1 MGIEE
6 IVKVDIVLGTKSVTR
21 AGFGTAMILS
31 AEAPF
36 PDAVRTYKSLKAVA
50 ADFATTTSVY
60 KFAQKLFGQ
69 ELKPKQIKV
78 GKRTALVAQ
87 TQVVKILNA
96 VDGGFTV
103 EVNGVAF
110 THVAAGETIAQIRT
124 ALIALIN
131 AGAEPV
137 TAANGVAADEILLT
151 ADVAGQGFG
160 IVAVTANLQL
170 TTAVANN
177 GVENDLIAAD
187 NADKDWY
194 ALILTSDLDVD
205 VKAAAAWIET
215 QRKIFGTAQST
226 AGIIAA
232 GNTDIASFLK
242 GKGYFRTFIMYAT
255 DQASGAEAAWFG
267 NCLPRNPGSETWK
280 FKTLVGITADDL
292 LTDTQVG
299 NAQGKNCNL
308 YRTIGGVGVTSEG
321 VVASGEYIDTI
332 RFRDWLQA
340 QIEENVFATLVSVPK
355 IPYTDNGLAV
365 LQNIID
371 AQLKRGVDA
380 GGLTNDPKPEVVIPK
395 VADIPVLDRQ
405 ARKVPVIEFYATLA
419 GAVHSM
425 DILGTLTV

>member
-21 AGFGTAMILS
+21 AGFGTAIILS
-31 AEAPF
+31 SEATFAEA
-36 PDAVRTYKSLKAVA
+36 VKTYKSLKAVA
-50 ADFATTTSVY
+50 ADFATSTAVY
-60 KFAQKLFGQ
+60 KFAAKLFGQ

-87 TQVVKILNA
+87 TQVVKILNNT
-96 VDGGFTV
+96 DGSFSVSINTIP
-103 EVNGVAF
+103 F
-110 THVAAGETIAQIRT
+110 THAAAGETIAQIRT
-124 ALIALIN
+124 ALIAAVN
-131 AGAEPV
+131 AGTEPV
-137 TAANGVAADEILLT
+137 TAAAGVNADEILLT
-151 ADVAGQGFG
+151 SDVAGQGFG
-160 IVAVTANLQL
+160 VTADTANLQL

-194 ALILTSDLDVD
+194 ALILTSDTDVD
-205 VKAAAAWIET
+205 VKGAAAWIET
-215 QRKIFGTAQST
+215 QRKIFGTAQNT
-226 AGIIAA
+226 AGLIS
-232 GNTDIASFLK
+232 NSTTDIGTFLK
-242 GKGYFRTFIMYAT
+242 GKSYFRTFVLYST

-280 FKTLVGITADDL
+280 FKTLVGITPDDI
-292 LTDTQVG
+292 LTDSQIG
-299 NAQGKNCNL
+299 YAKGKNVNL
-308 YRTIGGVGVTSEG
+308 YRTIGGIGITSEG

-340 QIEENVFATLVSVPK
+340 QIEENVFSTLASVPK

-371 AQLKRGVDA
+371 AQLKRGVDS
-380 GGLTNDPKPEVVIPK
+380 GGLSNDPAYEVVVPK
-395 VADIPVLDRQ
+395 VKDIPVLDRQ
-405 ARKVPVIEFYATLA
+405 ARKVPSIEFYGRLA
-419 GAVHSM
+419 GAVHEM